1 MQKINLNKII
11 GLCFISILFLSAC
24 SDKSNIN
31 NKIAI
36 KQIDDTKNAKS
47 LYKSKTINIDGTEY
61 KQLLHGKPGKYGGNL
76 ILALGGTGPKTF
88 NYWASTDSTSSQVSS
103 LMFSGLLERDP
114 WTGEMMPALAKNYEV
129 QDGGKTIIIH
139 LRKGLKWSDGKA
151 ITSEDIDFTWNT
163 ILKEGFERL
172 GARETVCID
181 GKFPEVKI
189 LDEYTVSFKTIRVF
203 APFLGELG
211 YSIAPAHY
219 FKPILQKA
227 SRGLSPEKAL
237 EKQKQVFSSI
247 WGGDINPQELI
258 VSGPFKLNNYAKSER
273 LEYINN
279 KNYYVLDSEK
289 NHLPYVEKLTY
300 LILPNDDLEVYKFT
314 SGEIPFLGLN
324 PDTFALLKKVK
335 SKNAF
340 TVYDQGPASSL
351 IFWAFNLQKGRK
363 PPASIWFN
371 DKSFRAALAKAI
383 DREAIINSI
392 YLGLGSPTCLIQPD
406 NSIYFN
412 KQLGSQCNSKA
423 SLEEAKGILKKAG
436 YKYDA
441 EGNLHDKKGNLIQF
455 SLYTNAGSSSETN
468 SPRELM
474 AVLIKENLQ
483 KLGIKL
489 DIKVVEF
496 NNLVARLTQTGDW
509 ETTIM
514 GFSGGDPFEPN
525 SSANFLY
532 SDSRLHIYDQRP
544 AGKKINDLR
553 PWEADIDYNVKEG
566 TAYLDFAERKKYYDK
581 VQAILWEEKPLI
593 CLAVPKSLSAVRENY
608 IGNFMPSK
616 AAGLSH
622 NIEQWYLKP

>member
-1 MQKINLNKII
+1 MKNKLFITV
-11 GLCFISILFLSAC
+11 LFISILSLGAC
-24 SDKSNIN
+24 SDKSEIN
-31 NKIAI
+31 NKIII
-36 KQIDDTKNAKS
+36 KQINDVENGKS
-47 LYKSKTINIDGTEY
+47 LYKSQTININNTEY
-61 KQLLHGKPGKYGGNL
+61 KQLLHGKSGKYGGNL
-76 ILALGGTGPKTF
+76 ILALGGNGPKTF
-88 NYWASTDSTSSQVSS
+88 NYWASTDATSSQVSG

-114 WTGEMMPALAKNYEV
+114 WTGEMLPALAKNYEV

-139 LRKGLKWSDGKA
+139 LRKGLKWSDGKP

-172 GARETVCID
+172 GARETVCVD

-189 LDEYTVSFKTIRVF
+189 IDKYTVSFKTIRVF
-203 APFLGELG
+203 APLLGELG

-219 FKPILQKA
+219 FKPILEKA
-227 SRGLSPEKAL
+227 KQGLSPDKAL

-247 WGGDINPQELI
+247 WGGDVNPADLI
-258 VSGPFKLNNYAKSER
+258 VSGAFKLNHYAKSER
-273 LEYINN
+273 IEYIKN
-279 KNYYVLDSEK
+279 KNYYVLDADK
-289 NHLPYVEKLTY
+289 KHLPYIEKLTY
-300 LILPNDDLEVYKFT
+300 LILPSDDLEVYKFT

-335 SKNAF
+335 SKNNFA
-340 TVYDQGPASSL
+340 VYDQGPSSSL
-351 IFWAFNLQKGRK
+351 IFWAFNLQKNK
-363 PPASIWFN
+363 KTPASIWFN
-371 DKSFRAALAKAI
+371 DKSFRTALSKVI
-383 DREAIINSI
+383 DRQAIINSI
-392 YLGLGSPTCLIQPD
+392 YLGLGSPICLIQPD

-412 KQLGSQCNSKA
+412 KQIGRECNPKA
-423 SLEEAKGILKKAG
+423 NLEEAKTILKKAG

-441 EGNLHDKKGNLIQF
+441 EGNLHDGKGNLIQF

-474 AVLIKENLQ
+474 AVLIKENLA

-544 AGKKINDLR
+544 PDKKINDLR
-553 PWEADIDYNVKEG
+553 PWEADIDFNVKQG
-566 TAYLDFAERKKYYDK
+566 TAYLNFAERRKYYDK

-593 CLAVPKSLSAVRENY
+593 CLAVPKSLTAVRENY

-622 NIEQWYLKP
+622 NMEQWYLKQ